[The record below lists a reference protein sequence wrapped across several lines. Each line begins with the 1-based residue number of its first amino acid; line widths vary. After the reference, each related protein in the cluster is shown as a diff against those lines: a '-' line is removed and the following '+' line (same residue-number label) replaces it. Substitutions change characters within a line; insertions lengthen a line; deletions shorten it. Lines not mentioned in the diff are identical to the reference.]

1 MPTLTIVF
9 TDVSQSTQHLVDAG
23 DVEGAA
29 EMTQHFRHSRQIVES
44 HGGRVAKTLGDGVMA
59 LFHSASEAVRAA
71 IVLQQ
76 ADETEGRRSSP
87 TGGADRRVGRLR
99 VGVHVGDVVEV
110 TDDADVLGLPV
121 VIARRLCDA
130 AVGGQVLISD
140 LVRQLGGSLVD
151 VDVEPVEPLVLKG
164 ISAPIAAWSVKW
176 LPLPERSAIRVVVAE
191 DSVLVRAGV
200 VRLLSEEGF
209 DVVAE
214 VGDRD
219 ALLAVARQH
228 RPKLVVTDVRMPPTQ
243 TDEGLTAAALLRE
256 EDPDVAVL
264 VLSQHLEPKAAALLL
279 SRNPTAV
286 GYLLKERVSHLD
298 EFVNACRTVAEG
310 GVVIDPLVTEQL
322 VRGGHDDDVIDR
334 LTDREREV
342 LDLMAQGRS
351 NAAIADEI
359 HCSAKTLETHIRSI
373 FTKLDLPADPA
384 DHRRVAAVVRWLH
397 ARQ

>member
-1 MPTLTIVF
+1 M
-9 TDVSQSTQHLVDAG
+9 
-23 DVEGAA
+23 
-29 EMTQHFRHSRQIVES
+29 
-44 HGGRVAKTLGDGVMA
+44 
-59 LFHSASEAVRAA
+59 
-71 IVLQQ
+71 
-76 ADETEGRRSSP
+76 
-87 TGGADRRVGRLR
+87 
-99 VGVHVGDVVEV
+99 
-110 TDDADVLGLPV
+110 
-121 VIARRLCDA
+121 
-130 AVGGQVLISD
+130 
-140 LVRQLGGSLVD
+140 
-151 VDVEPVEPLVLKG
+151 EPLTLKG
-164 ISAPIAAWSVKW
+164 ISAPMAAWSVKW
-176 LPLPERSAIRVVVAE
+176 LPLPDRPAIRVVVAE

-219 ALLAVARQH
+219 ALLAAARQH

-298 EFVNACRTVAEG
+298 EFVDACRTVAEG

-322 VRGGHDDDVIDR
+322 VRGGQDDDVIAR

-342 LDLMAQGRS
+342 LDYMAQGRS

>member
-9 TDVSQSTQHLVDAG
+9 TDISHSTEHLVAAG
-23 DVEGAA
+23 DADGAA
-29 EMTQHFRHSRQIVES
+29 ELTQHFKRSRQIVES

-71 IVLQQ
+71 IALQQ
-76 ADETEGRRSSP
+76 ADELDGRCSP
-87 TGGADRRVGRLR
+87 PDPASQDVGRLR

-121 VIARRLCDA
+121 VIAGRLCDS

-151 VDVEPVEPLVLKG
+151 VDLEPVEPLSLKG
-164 ISAPIAAWSVKW
+164 LDAPVSAWSVKW
-176 LPLPERSAIRVVVAE
+176 IPLPDRPAVRVVVAE

-200 VRLLSEEGF
+200 VRLLTEEGF

-219 ALLAVARQH
+219 ALLAAARQY

-256 EDPDVAVL
+256 EDPEVAVL

-279 SRNPTAV
+279 RHNPTAV

-298 EFVNACRTVAEG
+298 EFVNACRTVAGG

-322 VRGGHDDDVIDR
+322 VRGGQDDELIDR

-342 LDLMAQGRS
+342 LNFMAQGRS
-351 NAAIADEI
+351 NAAIAQEI
-359 HCSAKTLETHIRSI
+359 HCSTKTLETHIRSI
-373 FTKLDLPADPA
+373 FTKLDLRADPA

>member
-1 MPTLTIVF
+1 M
-9 TDVSQSTQHLVDAG
+9 
-23 DVEGAA
+23 
-29 EMTQHFRHSRQIVES
+29 
-44 HGGRVAKTLGDGVMA
+44 
-59 LFHSASEAVRAA
+59 
-71 IVLQQ
+71 
-76 ADETEGRRSSP
+76 
-87 TGGADRRVGRLR
+87 
-99 VGVHVGDVVEV
+99 
-110 TDDADVLGLPV
+110 
-121 VIARRLCDA
+121 IARRLCDSA
-130 AVGGQVLISD
+130 AAARCSSPISSASSAG
-140 LVRQLGGSLVD
+140 RWSMSRSSLSSR
-151 VDVEPVEPLVLKG
+151 LALKG

-176 LPLPERSAIRVVVAE
+176 LPLPSGRRSGSSSRRTRC
-191 DSVLVRAGV
+191 LVRAGV

-219 ALLAVARQH
+219 ALLAAARQH

-322 VRGGHDDDVIDR
+322 VRGGHDDDVIAR

-342 LDLMAQGRS
+342 LDLHGAGTIERRDRRGDPLLGED
-351 NAAIADEI
+351 ARDP
-359 HCSAKTLETHIRSI
+359 HP
-373 FTKLDLPADPA
+373 LDLHQARPARGPRRPPSRRRRGSLAPLPPVA
-384 DHRRVAAVVRWLH
+384 DS
-397 ARQ
+397 

>member
-1 MPTLTIVF
+1 M
-9 TDVSQSTQHLVDAG
+9 
-23 DVEGAA
+23 
-29 EMTQHFRHSRQIVES
+29 
-44 HGGRVAKTLGDGVMA
+44 
-59 LFHSASEAVRAA
+59 
-71 IVLQQ
+71 
-76 ADETEGRRSSP
+76 
-87 TGGADRRVGRLR
+87 
-99 VGVHVGDVVEV
+99 
-110 TDDADVLGLPV
+110 
-121 VIARRLCDA
+121 
-130 AVGGQVLISD
+130 
-140 LVRQLGGSLVD
+140 
-151 VDVEPVEPLVLKG
+151 
-164 ISAPIAAWSVKW
+164 
-176 LPLPERSAIRVVVAE
+176 VVAE

-219 ALLAVARQH
+219 ALLAAARQH

-298 EFVNACRTVAEG
+298 EFVNACRTVAGG

-322 VRGGHDDDVIDR
+322 VRGGHDDDVIGR

-359 HCSAKTLETHIRSI
+359 HCSDEDAGDAHPFDLHETR
-373 FTKLDLPADPA
+373 PA
-384 DHRRVAAVVRWLH
+384 R
-397 ARQ
+397 

>member
-1 MPTLTIVF
+1 MPTMTIVF
-9 TDVSQSTQHLVDAG
+9 TDVSQSTQHLVEAG
-23 DVEGAA
+23 DVDGVA
-29 EMTQHFRHSRQIVES
+29 EMTQHFRQSRQIVEA

-71 IVLQQ
+71 IALQQ
-76 ADETEGRRSSP
+76 ADDSDIRRASP
-87 TGGADRRVGRLR
+87 TGSPVVHAGRLR
-99 VGVHVGDVVEV
+99 IGVHVGDVVEV
-110 TDDADVLGLPV
+110 GDDADVLGLPV
-121 VIARRLCDA
+121 VIARRLCDSA
-130 AVGGQVLISD
+130 AAGQVLISD

-151 VDVEPVEPLVLKG
+151 VEVDHVEPLALKG

-176 LPLPERSAIRVVVAE
+176 VPLPDRPVVRVVVAE

-214 VGDRD
+214 VGDRE
-219 ALLAVARQH
+219 ALIAAARQH

-243 TDEGLTAAALLRE
+243 TDEGLTAAVLLRE

-298 EFVNACRTVAEG
+298 EFVQACRTVAAG

-322 VRGGHDDDVIDR
+322 IRGGHDDDVIAR

-342 LDLMAQGRS
+342 LDFMAQGRS
-351 NAAIADEI
+351 NAAIAEEI

-373 FTKLDLPADPA
+373 FTKLDLPADAA

>member
-1 MPTLTIVF
+1 MPTMTIVF
-9 TDVSQSTQHLVDAG
+9 TDVSHSTQHLVEAG
-23 DVEGAA
+23 DADGVA
-29 EMTQHFRHSRQIVES
+29 EMTHHFRQSRQIVES

-71 IVLQQ
+71 IALQQ
-76 ADETEGRRSSP
+76 AHESDGRRSAGP
-87 TGGADRRVGRLR
+87 TGRTGRLR

-110 TDDADVLGLPV
+110 SDDADVLGLPV
-121 VIARRLCDA
+121 VIARRLCDSA
-130 AVGGQVLISD
+130 AGGQVLISD

-151 VDVEPVEPLVLKG
+151 VEVEAVEALTLKG
-164 ISAPIAAWSVKW
+164 ISAPVAAWSVKW
-176 LPLPERSAIRVVVAE
+176 LPLPDRPAVRVVVAE

-214 VGDRD
+214 VGDGD
-219 ALLAVARQH
+219 ALLAAARLL
-228 RPKLVVTDVRMPPTQ
+228 RPQLVVTDVRMPPTQ
-243 TDEGLTAAALLRE
+243 TDEGLAAAILLRE

-279 SRNPTAV
+279 SRNPTGV

-298 EFVNACRTVAEG
+298 EFVNACRTVSEG

-322 VRGGHDDDVIDR
+322 VRGGRDDDVIAR

-342 LDLMAQGRS
+342 LDFMAQGRS
-351 NAAIADEI
+351 NAAIAEEI

-373 FTKLDLPADPA
+373 FTKLDLRADPA

-397 ARQ
+397 SRQ

>member
-1 MPTLTIVF
+1 MPTMTIVF
-9 TDVSQSTQHLVDAG
+9 TDVSQSTQHLVEAG
-23 DVEGAA
+23 DADGVA
-29 EMTQHFRHSRQIVES
+29 EMTQHFRQSRQIVES

-59 LFHSASEAVRAA
+59 LFSSASEAVRAA
-71 IVLQQ
+71 IALQQ
-76 ADETEGRRSSP
+76 ADELDARPSSRRSI
-87 TGGADRRVGRLR
+87 RRAGRLR

-110 TDDADVLGLPV
+110 SDDADVLGLPV
-121 VIARRLCDA
+121 VIARRLCDSA
-130 AVGGQVLISD
+130 AGGQVLISD

-151 VDVEPVEPLVLKG
+151 VEVEPVEPLALKG
-164 ISAPIAAWSVKW
+164 ISAPMPAWSLKW
-176 LPLPERSAIRVVVAE
+176 LPLPDRPAVRVVVAE

-200 VRLLSEEGF
+200 VRLLTEEGF

-219 ALLAVARQH
+219 ALLAAARLH

-243 TDEGLTAAALLRE
+243 TDEGLTAAVVLRE

-264 VLSQHLEPKAAALLL
+264 VLSQHLESKAAALLL

-298 EFVNACRTVAEG
+298 EFVSACRTVAEG
-310 GVVIDPLVTEQL
+310 GVVIDPLITEQL
-322 VRGGHDDDVIDR
+322 LRGGHDDEVIAR

-351 NAAIADEI
+351 NGAIAEEI

-373 FTKLDLPADPA
+373 FTKLDLHADPA

>member
-23 DVEGAA
+23 DAEGVA
-29 EMTQHFRHSRQIVES
+29 EMTQHFRHSRQIVEA

-87 TGGADRRVGRLR
+87 TSGADRRVDRLR

-151 VDVEPVEPLVLKG
+151 VEVEPVEPLALKG

-176 LPLPERSAIRVVVAE
+176 LPLPERSAITVVVAE

-219 ALLAVARQH
+219 ALLAAARQH

-243 TDEGLTAAALLRE
+243 TDEGLTAAAVLRE

-298 EFVNACRTVAEG
+298 EFVNACRTVAGG

-322 VRGGHDDDVIDR
+322 VRGGHHDDVIGR

>member
-1 MPTLTIVF
+1 MTIVF
-9 TDVSQSTQHLVDAG
+9 TDVSQSTQHLVEAG
-23 DVEGAA
+23 DADGVA
-29 EMTQHFRHSRQIVES
+29 EMTQHFRQSRQIVES
-44 HGGRVAKTLGDGVMA
+44 HGGRVTKTLGDGVMA

-71 IVLQQ
+71 IALQQ
-76 ADETEGRRSSP
+76 ADERTRRSSP
-87 TGGADRRVGRLR
+87 AGPTGLAGRLR

-110 TDDADVLGLPV
+110 SDDTDVLGLPV
-121 VIARRLCDA
+121 VIARRLCDSA
-130 AVGGQVLISD
+130 AGGQVLISD

-151 VDVEPVEPLVLKG
+151 VEVEAVDALTLKG
-164 ISAPIAAWSVKW
+164 ISAPMAAWSVKW
-176 LPLPERSAIRVVVAE
+176 LPLPDRSAVRVVVAE

-200 VRLLSEEGF
+200 VRLLTEEGF

-214 VGDRD
+214 VGDGD
-219 ALLAVARQH
+219 ALLAAARQH

-243 TDEGLTAAALLRE
+243 TDEGLTAAVLLRE
-256 EDPDVAVL
+256 EDPDVTVL

-279 SRNPTAV
+279 SRSPTGV

-298 EFVNACRTVAEG
+298 EFVNACRTVSEG

-322 VRGGHDDDVIDR
+322 VRGWRDDDVIAR

-342 LDLMAQGRS
+342 LDYMAQGRS
-351 NAAIADEI
+351 NAAIAEEI

-373 FTKLDLPADPA
+373 FTKLDLRADPA

-397 ARQ
+397 SRQ